1 MLTGQQQNKYADVLE
16 DHLSID
22 KILFRRSTC
31 SEHIFV
37 YSLRHYI
44 VTMHTPLYS
53 VNTKLEHVTPDVSVS
68 SIVKPLHILMSIIA
82 QIETVHQVAKE
93 TISSKMYKLTFR
105 LTYDSD
111 QLLIRSPIKVFDGR
125 SMGCHRS
132 KDFSSKRTKTMFRLC
147 GCSDWP

>member
-1 MLTGQQQNKYADVLE
+1 MAFCWRADSGSLYMLTGQQQNKYADVLE

-53 VNTKLEHVTPDVSVS
+53 VTCNTRYKCQVHCYTIAHTDVNYCTVRNSPSNTKEDYIQQNVQVNIYAHPRFRSSSHSQPDQSLRWA
-68 SIVKPLHILMSIIA
+68 IYGFP
-82 QIETVHQVAKE
+82 
-93 TISSKMYKLTFR
+93 
-105 LTYDSD
+105 
-111 QLLIRSPIKVFDGR
+111 
-125 SMGCHRS
+125 
-132 KDFSSKRTKTMFRLC
+132 
-147 GCSDWP
+147 